1 MTSIPKPL
9 KFLSPH
15 YVALKTYYETLREDT
30 FKKEVAD
37 LISVLGITM
46 SEDGSFDSLNFA
58 LQGTRSALESWGHQY
73 IRSLGAEVAD
83 KYNILLQ
90 ENKDPSHLDFLV
102 DIVVPHLMKTH
113 EEPEAVDLLL
123 EVEQVEKIVEF
134 ADENTYNKV
143 CQYLMSCAKYAADQE
158 EMQKIYTST
167 FRIFMKLSKYPSA
180 LLVAQ
185 KLNNQEFINEVMES
199 CEDGVVLK

>member
-15 YVALKTYYETLREDT
+15 YLALKQYYETLREDH

-46 SEDGSFDSLNFA
+46 GEDGQFDSLNFA
-58 LQGTRSALESWGHQY
+58 LQGTKANLESWGHQY
-73 IRSLGAEVAD
+73 IWSLGAEVAA
-83 KYNILLQ
+83 KYNALLQ
-90 ENKDPSHLDFLV
+90 ESQDPSHLDFLV

-123 EVEQVEKIVEF
+123 EVE
-134 ADENTYNKV
+134 
-143 CQYLMSCAKYAADQE
+143 
-158 EMQKIYTST
+158 
-167 FRIFMKLSKYPSA
+167 
-180 LLVAQ
+180 
-185 KLNNQEFINEVMES
+185 
-199 CEDGVVLK
+199 

>member
-15 YVALKTYYETLREDT
+15 YLSLKTYYETLREDA

-46 SEDGSFDSLNFA
+46 SEEGSFDSLNYA
-58 LQGTRSALESWGHQY
+58 LQGTRTGLESWGHQY
-73 IRSLGAEVAD
+73 IRSLGAEVAE
-83 KYNILLQ
+83 KYNALLQ
-90 ENKDPSHLDFLV
+90 EHQDASHLDFLI

-123 EVEQVEKIVEF
+123 EVEQVEKIVGWSN
-134 ADENTYNKV
+134 ENTYQRV
-143 CQYLMSCAKYAADQE
+143 CQYLLSCAKYAAD
-158 EMQKIYTST
+158 
-167 FRIFMKLSKYPSA
+167 
-180 LLVAQ
+180 
-185 KLNNQEFINEVMES
+185 
-199 CEDGVVLK
+199 